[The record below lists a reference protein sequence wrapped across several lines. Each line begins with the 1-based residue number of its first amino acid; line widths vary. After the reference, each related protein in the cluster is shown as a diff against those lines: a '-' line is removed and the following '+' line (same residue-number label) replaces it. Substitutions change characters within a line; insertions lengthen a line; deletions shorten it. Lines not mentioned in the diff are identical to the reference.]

1 MIAYP
6 DPPIHRFSQTWQYN
20 DFSQQS
26 IYTIDRCKVYTRI
39 VLLICMWKPLEQ
51 YLIGA
56 KRNFELFVH
65 DVANDNLVNHRSNPC
80 SCLQLSLGSAENNTL
95 FSSEPSDSRKYVC
108 VRRLFKPQSQ
118 PESRRVLIIIKL
130 NRNAT

>member
-1 MIAYP
+1 
-6 DPPIHRFSQTWQYN
+6 
-20 DFSQQS
+20 
-26 IYTIDRCKVYTRI
+26 
-39 VLLICMWKPLEQ
+39 MWKPLEQ

-95 FSSEPSDSRKYVC
+95 FSAEPSDSRKYVC

-130 NRNAT
+130 EIVITRAAPAFHKLFMVMGCVFHINKVHKTVEKLTFQAFY